1 MQLDAEEKHV
11 AYERAETALEEER
24 VKVLDK
30 EAKVEAFAQHVQK
43 LWDDVEAKQVLKLST
58 DFYEFMNFIRF
69 YIDFIYI

>member
-24 VKVLDK
+24 EKVLDK

-43 LWDDVEAKQVLKLST
+43 LWDDVEAKQVP
-58 DFYEFMNFIRF
+58 N
-69 YIDFIYI
+69 